1 MTDRKAFWREPM
13 VWLVFGLPL
22 ASIVAGVALVAIAVR
37 SGGADTVSDQVQRV
51 AQVQTADLSMDS
63 VASRR
68 KLSAVLRAQD
78 GVIEVLP
85 ATGDFDRARPL
96 RLVLTHPSQARA
108 DLRIELAPSTLGW
121 RAQTALDSSHD
132 WSLQLL
138 PADSSWRLR
147 GRLLKQQHAARL
159 GPAVAGR

>member
-1 MTDRKAFWREPM
+1 MSDRRSFWREPM

-22 ASIVAGVALVAIAVR
+22 ASIVAGVTLLVIAVR

-51 AQVQTADLSMDS
+51 AQMQTADLSVDS

-68 KLSAVLRAQD
+68 KLIAVLRAQD

-96 RLVLTHPSQARA
+96 RLVLAHPSQARA
-108 DLRIELAPSTLGW
+108 DLHLELAPSALGW
-121 RAQTALDSSHD
+121 RAETPLDSSHD
-132 WSLQLL
+132 WNLQLL
-138 PADSSWRLR
+138 ATDGSWRLR

-159 GPAVAGR
+159 APAVAGR